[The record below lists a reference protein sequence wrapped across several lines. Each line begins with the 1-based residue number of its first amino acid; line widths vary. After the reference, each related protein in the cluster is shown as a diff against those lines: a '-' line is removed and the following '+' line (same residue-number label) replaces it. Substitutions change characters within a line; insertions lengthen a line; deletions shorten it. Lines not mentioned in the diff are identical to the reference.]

1 MVRAF
6 VSRYFFRLL
15 GVFLLNVL
23 YVLLTVFT
31 FVMIE
36 PFVKL
41 LFRGTLEGLS
51 PVSAF
56 VMDKIAVL
64 VPLDNLSRS
73 MVVIIVCAVLLFFL
87 RNLAAYGSQWVM
99 AHVRSDFL
107 YRLRNRLYDKMI
119 SLPLGYFTKQSRGDA
134 VTRAVND
141 TQEVEYTVL
150 TSIQKFLTDPV
161 ALICY
166 LAFLFYID
174 YQLSL
179 WAVLLMPVAFLII
192 GFLAHLLKRSSKTY
206 RERLGVL
213 LAHVEETLAGLRVI
227 YGFNAQ
233 ERAYRKFAR
242 LNQEFHQNQKKVYR
256 QSYLAN
262 PLSEFLGVSSVMVV
276 LVIGGTLVLS
286 ERSGLSAELFITY
299 IALFTQIITPVSNI
313 SSAFADFRRGEAA
326 MDRIREFLA
335 IEDNVEDSADALPV
349 EGFTRD
355 IHFHDVSFAYSDANV
370 LSHVDLTVPKGKTVA
385 LVGPSGAGKSTLA
398 DLLMRFYDVS
408 GGEILLDGV
417 PVSRY
422 RVADYRRL
430 FALVSQ
436 DVMLFHDTIFNNITL
451 GCPATMA
458 EVEEASKA
466 ANIYD
471 FVMSLPDG
479 FHHVVGDRGVALS
492 GGQRQRVS
500 IARAVLRKAPV
511 LVLDEATSAM
521 DTEAEILVRQSVEAL
536 SKQHTVVMIA
546 HRLSTV
552 QHADRI
558 LVLSHGEIVEQGS
571 HQALLAEK
579 GRYYK
584 LYTLQFSKQAL
595 LNS

>member
-64 VPLDNLSRS
+64 VPLDNLSQS

-87 RNLAAYGSQWVM
+87 RNLAAYSSQWVM

-286 ERSGLSAELFITY
+286 ERSGLTAELFITY

-370 LSHVDLTVPKGKTVA
+370 LTHVDLTVPKGKTVA

-436 DVMLFHDTIFNNITL
+436 DVMLFHDTIYNNITL

-458 EVEEASKA
+458 EVEEAAKA

-521 DTEAEILVRQSVEAL
+521 DTESEMLVRQSVEAL

-552 QHADRI
+552 QHADCI
-558 LVLSHGEIVEQGS
+558 CVLDSGRVV
-571 HQALLAEK
+571 EK
-579 GRYYK
+579 GTHEELMARKGAYYQ
-584 LYTLQFSKQAL
+584 LVIS
-595 LNS
+595 S

>member
-1 MVRAF
+1 MLGNSMSKTSF
-6 VSRYFFRLL
+6 FKRYSGRLAV
-15 GVFLLNVL
+15 VFLLNVV
-23 YVLLTVFT
+23 YVLLTVFV

-56 VMDKIAVL
+56 VMERVGAIL
-64 VPLDNLSRS
+64 PLDSLSRS
-73 MVVIIVCAVLLFFL
+73 MVVVIVCAALLFFL
-87 RNLAAYGSQWVM
+87 RNLAAYSSQWVM

-134 VTRAVND
+134 ITRAVND

-161 ALICY
+161 ALLCY
-166 LAFLFYID
+166 LSFLFYID

-179 WAVLLMPVAFLII
+179 WAVLLMPAAFLII
-192 GFLAHLLKRSSKTY
+192 GFLSHLLKRSSKTY

-213 LAHVEETLAGLRVI
+213 LAHVEETLTGLRVI

-233 ERAYRKFAR
+233 ECAYQMFAR
-242 LNQEFHQNQKKVYR
+242 LNKEFHANQKKVYR

-262 PLSEFLGVSSVMVV
+262 PLSEFLGVASVMVV

-286 ERSGLSAELFITY
+286 ERSSLTAELFITY
-299 IALFTQIITPVSNI
+299 IALFTQIITPVSNL
-313 SSAFADFRRGEAA
+313 SSAIADYRRGEAA
-326 MDRIREFLA
+326 MDRIQEFLA
-335 IEDNVEDSADALPV
+335 IADTVEDKADARPLDRF
-349 EGFTRD
+349 EKEIRFD
-355 IHFHDVSFAYSDANV
+355 DVSFAYADTDTDV
-370 LSHVDLTVPKGKTVA
+370 LHHIALTIPKGKTVA
-385 LVGPSGAGKSTLA
+385 FVGQSGAGKTTLA
-398 DLLMRFYDVS
+398 DLLMRFYDVT
-408 GGEILLDGV
+408 GGQILMDSV
-417 PVSRY
+417 PVNQY
-422 RVADYRRL
+422 KVTDYRRL

-436 DVMLFHDTIFNNITL
+436 DVMLFHDTIFHNITL
-451 GCPATMA
+451 GCEATMA
-458 EVEEASKA
+458 EVEAAAKA

-479 FHHVVGDRGVALS
+479 FNHVVGDRGVALS

-500 IARAVLRKAPV
+500 IARAVLRKAPI

-521 DTEAEILVRQSVEAL
+521 DTESERLVQEALEAL
-536 SKQHTVVMIA
+536 SKQCTVVIIA
-546 HRLSTV
+546 HRLSTI

-558 LVLSHGEIVEQGS
+558 CVLEGGRIVEQGTHGELMAS
-571 HQALLAEK
+571 K
-579 GRYYK
+579 GTYYK
-584 LYTLQFSKQAL
+584 LAVS
-595 LNS
+595 S

>member
-262 PLSEFLGVSSVMVV
+262 PLSEFLGVTSVMVV

-286 ERSGLSAELFITY
+286 ERSGLTAELFITY

-436 DVMLFHDTIFNNITL
+436 DVMLFHDTIYNNITL

-458 EVEEASKA
+458 EVEEAAKA

-521 DTEAEILVRQSVEAL
+521 DTESEMLVRQSVEAL

-552 QHADRI
+552 QYADCI
-558 LVLSHGEIVEQGS
+558 CVLDSGRVV
-571 HQALLAEK
+571 EK
-579 GRYYK
+579 GTHEELMARKGAYYQ
-584 LYTLQFSKQAL
+584 LVIS
-595 LNS
+595 S

>member
-23 YVLLTVFT
+23 YILLTVFT

-262 PLSEFLGVSSVMVV
+262 PLSEFLGVTSVMVV

-286 ERSGLSAELFITY
+286 ERSGLTAELFITY

-436 DVMLFHDTIFNNITL
+436 DVMLFHDTIYNNITL

-458 EVEEASKA
+458 EVEEAAKA

-521 DTEAEILVRQSVEAL
+521 DTESEMLVRQSVEAL

-552 QHADRI
+552 QHADCI
-558 LVLSHGEIVEQGS
+558 CVLDGGCVVEQGT
-571 HQALLAEK
+571 HEELMARK
-579 GRYYK
+579 GAYYQ
-584 LYTLQFSKQAL
+584 LVIS
-595 LNS
+595 S

>member
-286 ERSGLSAELFITY
+286 ERSGLTAELFITY

-370 LSHVDLTVPKGKTVA
+370 LTHVDLTVPKGKTVA

-436 DVMLFHDTIFNNITL
+436 DVMLFHDTIYNNITL

-458 EVEEASKA
+458 EVEEAAKA

-521 DTEAEILVRQSVEAL
+521 DTESEMLVRQSVEAL

-552 QHADRI
+552 QYADCI
-558 LVLSHGEIVEQGS
+558 CVLDSGRVVEQGT
-571 HQALLAEK
+571 HEELMARK
-579 GRYYK
+579 GAYYQ
-584 LYTLQFSKQAL
+584 LVIS
-595 LNS
+595 S

>member
-15 GVFLLNVL
+15 GVFLLNIL

-286 ERSGLSAELFITY
+286 ERSGLTAELFITY

-370 LSHVDLTVPKGKTVA
+370 LFHVDLTVPKGKTVA

-436 DVMLFHDTIFNNITL
+436 DVMLFHDTIYNNITL

-458 EVEEASKA
+458 EVEEAAKA

-521 DTEAEILVRQSVEAL
+521 DTESEMLVRQSVEAL
-536 SKQHTVVMIA
+536 AKQHTVVMIA

-552 QHADRI
+552 QYADCI
-558 LVLSHGEIVEQGS
+558 CVLDSGRVVEQGT
-571 HQALLAEK
+571 HEELMARK
-579 GRYYK
+579 GAYYQ
-584 LYTLQFSKQAL
+584 LVIS
-595 LNS
+595 S

>member
-1 MVRAF
+1 
-6 VSRYFFRLL
+6 
-15 GVFLLNVL
+15 
-23 YVLLTVFT
+23 
-31 FVMIE
+31 
-36 PFVKL
+36 
-41 LFRGTLEGLS
+41 
-51 PVSAF
+51 
-56 VMDKIAVL
+56 
-64 VPLDNLSRS
+64 
-73 MVVIIVCAVLLFFL
+73 
-87 RNLAAYGSQWVM
+87 
-99 AHVRSDFL
+99 
-107 YRLRNRLYDKMI
+107 
-119 SLPLGYFTKQSRGDA
+119 
-134 VTRAVND
+134 
-141 TQEVEYTVL
+141 
-150 TSIQKFLTDPV
+150 
-161 ALICY
+161 
-166 LAFLFYID
+166 
-174 YQLSL
+174 
-179 WAVLLMPVAFLII
+179 
-192 GFLAHLLKRSSKTY
+192 
-206 RERLGVL
+206 
-213 LAHVEETLAGLRVI
+213 
-227 YGFNAQ
+227 
-233 ERAYRKFAR
+233 
-242 LNQEFHQNQKKVYR
+242 
-256 QSYLAN
+256 
-262 PLSEFLGVSSVMVV
+262 MVV

-286 ERSGLSAELFITY
+286 ERSGLTAELFITY

-436 DVMLFHDTIFNNITL
+436 DVMLFHDTIYNNITL

-458 EVEEASKA
+458 EVEEAAKA

-521 DTEAEILVRQSVEAL
+521 DTESEMLVRQSVEAL

-552 QHADRI
+552 QHADCI
-558 LVLSHGEIVEQGS
+558 CVLDSGRVVEQGT
-571 HQALLAEK
+571 HEELMARK
-579 GRYYK
+579 GAYYQ
-584 LYTLQFSKQAL
+584 LVIS
-595 LNS
+595 S

>member
-1 MVRAF
+1 MLGNSMSKTSF
-6 VSRYFFRLL
+6 FKRYSGRLAV
-15 GVFLLNVL
+15 VFLLNVV
-23 YVLLTVFT
+23 YVLLTVFV

-56 VMDKIAVL
+56 VMEKVGAI
-64 VPLDNLSRS
+64 VPLDSLSRS
-73 MVVIIVCAVLLFFL
+73 LVVVIVCAALLFFL

-161 ALICY
+161 ALLCY
-166 LAFLFYID
+166 LSFLFYID

-179 WAVLLMPVAFLII
+179 WAVLLMPAAFLII
-192 GFLAHLLKRSSKTY
+192 GFLSHLLKRSSKTY

-213 LAHVEETLAGLRVI
+213 LSHVEETLSGLRVI

-233 ERAYRKFAR
+233 ERAYQMFSR
-242 LNQEFHQNQKKVYR
+242 LNKEFHVNQKKVYR

-262 PLSEFLGVSSVMVV
+262 PLSEFLGVASVMVV

-286 ERSGLSAELFITY
+286 ERSSLTAELFITY
-299 IALFTQIITPVSNI
+299 IALFTQIITPVSNL
-313 SSAFADFRRGEAA
+313 SSAIADYRRGEAA
-326 MDRIREFLA
+326 MDRIQEFLA
-335 IEDNVEDSADALPV
+335 IADTVEDKADAQPV
-349 EGFTRD
+349 D
-355 IHFHDVSFAYSDANV
+355 HFEKEIRFEDVSFAYADTDTDV
-370 LSHVDLTVPKGKTVA
+370 LRHITLTIPKGKTVA
-385 LVGPSGAGKSTLA
+385 FVGQSGAGKTTLA
-398 DLLMRFYDVS
+398 DLLMRFYDVT
-408 GGEILLDGV
+408 GGQILMDGV
-417 PVSRY
+417 PVNEY
-422 RVADYRRL
+422 KITDYRRL

-436 DVMLFHDTIFNNITL
+436 DVMLFHDTIFHNITL
-451 GCPATMA
+451 GCEATMA
-458 EVEEASKA
+458 EVEAAAKA

-479 FHHVVGDRGVALS
+479 FNHVVGDRGVALS

-500 IARAVLRKAPV
+500 IARAVLRKAPI

-521 DTEAEILVRQSVEAL
+521 DTESERLVQEAVEAL
-536 SKQHTVVMIA
+536 SKQCTVVVIA
-546 HRLSTV
+546 HRLSTIR
-552 QHADRI
+552 HADCICVLDGGR
-558 LVLSHGEIVEQGS
+558 LVEMGTHEELMKNNGTY
-571 HQALLAEK
+571 HQLVV
-579 GRYYK
+579 
-584 LYTLQFSKQAL
+584 S
-595 LNS
+595 S

>member
-286 ERSGLSAELFITY
+286 ERSGLTAELFITY

-335 IEDNVEDSADALPV
+335 IEDNVEDSADALTV
-349 EGFTRD
+349 KGFTRD

-436 DVMLFHDTIFNNITL
+436 DVMLFHDTIYNNITL

-458 EVEEASKA
+458 EVEEAAKA

-521 DTEAEILVRQSVEAL
+521 DTESEMLVRQSVEAL

-552 QHADRI
+552 QYADCI
-558 LVLSHGEIVEQGS
+558 CVLDSGRVVEQGT
-571 HQALLAEK
+571 HEELMARK
-579 GRYYK
+579 GAYYQ
-584 LYTLQFSKQAL
+584 LVIS
-595 LNS
+595 S

>member
-1 MVRAF
+1 
-6 VSRYFFRLL
+6 
-15 GVFLLNVL
+15 
-23 YVLLTVFT
+23 
-31 FVMIE
+31 
-36 PFVKL
+36 
-41 LFRGTLEGLS
+41 
-51 PVSAF
+51 
-56 VMDKIAVL
+56 
-64 VPLDNLSRS
+64 
-73 MVVIIVCAVLLFFL
+73 
-87 RNLAAYGSQWVM
+87 
-99 AHVRSDFL
+99 
-107 YRLRNRLYDKMI
+107 
-119 SLPLGYFTKQSRGDA
+119 
-134 VTRAVND
+134 
-141 TQEVEYTVL
+141 
-150 TSIQKFLTDPV
+150 
-161 ALICY
+161 
-166 LAFLFYID
+166 
-174 YQLSL
+174 
-179 WAVLLMPVAFLII
+179 
-192 GFLAHLLKRSSKTY
+192 
-206 RERLGVL
+206 
-213 LAHVEETLAGLRVI
+213 
-227 YGFNAQ
+227 
-233 ERAYRKFAR
+233 
-242 LNQEFHQNQKKVYR
+242 
-256 QSYLAN
+256 
-262 PLSEFLGVSSVMVV
+262 
-276 LVIGGTLVLS
+276 
-286 ERSGLSAELFITY
+286 
-299 IALFTQIITPVSNI
+299 
-313 SSAFADFRRGEAA
+313 

-370 LSHVDLTVPKGKTVA
+370 LFHVDLTVPKGKTVA

-436 DVMLFHDTIFNNITL
+436 DVMLFHDTIYNNITL

-458 EVEEASKA
+458 EVEEAAKA

-521 DTEAEILVRQSVEAL
+521 DTESEMLVRQSVEAL

-552 QHADRI
+552 QHADCI
-558 LVLSHGEIVEQGS
+558 CVLDSGRVVEQGT
-571 HQALLAEK
+571 HEELMARK
-579 GRYYK
+579 GAYYQ
-584 LYTLQFSKQAL
+584 LVIS
-595 LNS
+595 S

>member
-242 LNQEFHQNQKKVYR
+242 LNQEFHQNQEKVYR

-286 ERSGLSAELFITY
+286 ERSGLTAELFITY

-355 IHFHDVSFAYSDANV
+355 IHFHDVSFAYSDANI

-436 DVMLFHDTIFNNITL
+436 DVMLFHDTIYNNITL

-458 EVEEASKA
+458 EVEEAAKA

-521 DTEAEILVRQSVEAL
+521 DTESEMLVRQSVEAL

-552 QHADRI
+552 QHADCI
-558 LVLSHGEIVEQGS
+558 CVLDSGRVVEQGT
-571 HQALLAEK
+571 HEELMARK
-579 GRYYK
+579 GAYYQ
-584 LYTLQFSKQAL
+584 LVIS
-595 LNS
+595 S

>member
-1 MVRAF
+1 MFRSF
-6 VSRYFFRLL
+6 ISRYAFRLAA
-15 GVFLLNVL
+15 VFLLNVV
-23 YVLLTVFT
+23 YVLLTVFV
-31 FVMIE
+31 FLMIE

-56 VMDKIAVL
+56 VMERLSAV
-64 VPLDNLSRS
+64 VPLDTLSRS
-73 MVVIIVCAVLLFFL
+73 MVVVILCAALLFLL

-161 ALICY
+161 ALLCY
-166 LAFLFYID
+166 LTFLFYID

-192 GFLAHLLKRSSKTY
+192 GFLSHLLKRSSKTY

-213 LAHVEETLAGLRVI
+213 LAHVEETLSGLRVI

-233 ERAYRKFAR
+233 ERAYQVFRR
-242 LNQEFHQNQKKVYR
+242 LNTEFHTNQKKVYR

-262 PLSEFLGVSSVMVV
+262 PLSEFLGVASVMVV

-286 ERSGLSAELFITY
+286 ERSSLTAEMFITY
-299 IALFTQIITPVSNI
+299 IALFTQIITPISNL
-313 SSAFADFRRGEAA
+313 SSAFADYRRGEAA
-326 MDRIREFLA
+326 MDRIQEFLA
-335 IEDNVEDSADALPV
+335 IEDTVEDVADAQPV
-349 EGFTRD
+349 NRFEEEIRFD
-355 IHFHDVSFAYSDANV
+355 DVSFAYADTDVLHHVNV
-370 LSHVDLTVPKGKTVA
+370 TIPKGKVVA
-385 LVGPSGAGKSTLA
+385 FVGPSGAGKSTLA
-398 DLLMRFYDVS
+398 DLLMRFYDVT
-408 GGEILLDGV
+408 GGTLLLDNV
-417 PVSRY
+417 PVKRY
-422 RVADYRRL
+422 RVSDYRRL

-436 DVMLFHDTIFNNITL
+436 DVMLFHDTLFNNITL
-451 GCPATMA
+451 GCEATMA
-458 EVEEASKA
+458 EVEAAAKA

-479 FHHVVGDRGVALS
+479 FNHVVGDRGVALS

-500 IARAVLRKAPV
+500 IARAVLRNAPI

-521 DTEAEILVRQSVEAL
+521 DTESERLVQESVEAL
-536 SKQHTVVMIA
+536 SKQCTVVVIA
-546 HRLSTV
+546 HRLSTI
-552 QHADRI
+552 QHADMI
-558 LVLSHGEIVEQGS
+558 CVLEDGRIVE
-571 HQALLAEK
+571 K
-579 GRYYK
+579 GTHEDLMTMRGTYYK
-584 LYTLQFSKQAL
+584 FVETQNFASLP
-595 LNS
+595 